1 MFNRFAKIP
10 VHAHT
15 VLTFLSTEFAA
26 NSLHIAP
33 QATSASML
41 ALLSTTIAIS
51 PGCASCCARA
61 STHNPRSC
69 ASFLGEC
76 RDAFQGHEGVCCGY
90 APHAGCC
97 PTGTT
102 CRLQRAFGTGD
113 GWSWRCNSAG
123 YGGSRY
129 GHSGGYGRYGGSRY
143 GGYGGGYGGG
153 SYGGGERP
161 RIESPP

>member
-1 MFNRFAKIP
+1 
-10 VHAHT
+10 
-15 VLTFLSTEFAA
+15 
-26 NSLHIAP
+26 
-33 QATSASML
+33 ML

-61 STHNPRSC
+61 STHNPRSR

-102 CRLQRAFGTGD
+102 CRLQRSFGTGD
-113 GWSWRCNSAG
+113 NWSWRCNSAG

-129 GHSGGYGRYGGSRY
+129 GGYSGGYGRYGGSRY
-143 GGYGGGYGGG
+143 SGYGGGYGG
-153 SYGGGERP
+153 SYGGYGGGGYGGRLRRRRRRRLLRLTATP
-161 RIESPP
+161 DS